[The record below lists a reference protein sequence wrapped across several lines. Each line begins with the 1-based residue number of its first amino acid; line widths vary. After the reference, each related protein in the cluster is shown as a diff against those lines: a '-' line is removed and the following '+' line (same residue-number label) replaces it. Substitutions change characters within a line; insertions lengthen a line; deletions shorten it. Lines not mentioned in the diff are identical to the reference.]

1 VTRAQG
7 ALPIRIAEEVAFSGL
22 TQALV
27 EKLRAVL
34 EDVERTLQER
44 LYDSYDRGSPV
55 LHFL

>member
-7 ALPIRIAEEVAFSGL
+7 TLPIGIAEEVAFSGL

-34 EDVERTLQER
+34 EDVELTLQER
-44 LYDSYDRGSPV
+44 LYDFV
-55 LHFL
+55 